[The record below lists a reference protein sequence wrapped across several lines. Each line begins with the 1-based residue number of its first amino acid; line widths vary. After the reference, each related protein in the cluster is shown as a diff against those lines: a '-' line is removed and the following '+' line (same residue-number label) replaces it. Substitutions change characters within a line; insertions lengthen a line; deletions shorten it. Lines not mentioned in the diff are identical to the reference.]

1 MRIIPAIDLI
11 DGKCVRLVKGD
22 YDQKTIYHD
31 DPVDMAKK
39 FEDHGVKYLHLV
51 DLDGAKAGRIV
62 NHRVL
67 DAIAGQ
73 TSLTIDFGGGIRAK
87 EDVETVFDYG
97 GDQAVIGSLAFRE
110 PVLFWEIMEEWGSDK
125 IVLGADARNGKIAV
139 GGWTEDTGIDLDDV
153 MKEYEERGVKY
164 FLCTDIDKDGMMEG
178 PSFELY
184 KKLLKNHPDIAL
196 IASGGIR
203 HWQDVEEVEKLG
215 CESVIIGKAIYENKI
230 TLKEIENHLL

>member
-67 DAIAGQ
+67 DTIAGQ

-110 PVLFWEIMEEWGSDK
+110 PVLFWEIMEEWGSEK

>member
-87 EDVETVFDYG
+87 EDVDTVFDYG

-110 PVLFWEIMEEWGSDK
+110 PVLFWEIMEEWGSEK

>member
-110 PVLFWEIMEEWGSDK
+110 PVLFWEIMEEWGSEK